1 MKKTIRDYDLSG
13 KKVIIRVDFNV
24 PIKDGEI
31 TDDNRIKASL
41 ETINYAISNN
51 AKVILMSHLGRIKT
65 EEDKIK
71 NTLEPVALRLSELLD
86 KEIIFVDETRGKIL
100 EDAISELKP
109 GEILLMENT
118 RFEDLNNKAESSNSE
133 ELGKYWASL
142 GDIYINDAFG
152 TSHRSHASNVGIAS
166 NLPNGIGFLIEK
178 EIKEI
183 EQTIKNPQRPF
194 TVILGGS
201 KVKDKI
207 GVIEN
212 LVNIADY
219 ILIGGAMAYTFL
231 KASGIE
237 IGSSLLDEE
246 SIDFCKNILKKYSD
260 KIILPIDSVNALEIS
275 DEVTPRECF
284 INEIKENEI
293 GLDIGYNTVKLFKQ
307 YLQKSKTIIWNG
319 PLGYFEIENFSNGT
333 KKICEVLKDID
344 AKKIVGGGD
353 TGAAIIE
360 FGYKDSV
367 SFISTGGGASLE
379 MLEGKKLPGIEIIE
393 DKNEWKI
400 KKSC

>member
-24 PIKDGEI
+24 PIKDGKI

-246 SIDFCKNILKKYSD
+246 SIDFCKNVLKKYSD

-319 PLGYFEIENFSNGT
+319 PLGYFEIKNFSNGT

-393 DKNEWKI
+393 DKNE
-400 KKSC
+400 

>member
-24 PIKDGEI
+24 PIKDGKI

-109 GEILLMENT
+109 GEILLMENM

-246 SIDFCKNILKKYSD
+246 SIDFCKNVLKKYSD

-319 PLGYFEIENFSNGT
+319 PLGYFEIKNFSNGT

-393 DKNEWKI
+393 DKNE
-400 KKSC
+400 